1 MRALVLSDTHGLTRE
16 LREVVDRTSFSAIFH
31 CGDFCC
37 DRTELPFVPTGIVR
51 GNCDAV
57 RDVPEEQVIAW
68 GGFRVLLTHGHRYRV
83 KETLLP
89 LKYRA
94 LEVRANLVLFGH
106 SHVPM
111 ATMED
116 GVLLVNPGSLAAPR
130 RFPRSTYVV
139 LEAQGT
145 SVRVTFY
152 DAKGKAVDK
161 LGGTYTLSPT
171 PVSTHIK
178 T

>member
-130 RFPRSTYVV
+130 RFPRPTYVV

-171 PVSTHIK
+171 PVKHL
-178 T
+178 